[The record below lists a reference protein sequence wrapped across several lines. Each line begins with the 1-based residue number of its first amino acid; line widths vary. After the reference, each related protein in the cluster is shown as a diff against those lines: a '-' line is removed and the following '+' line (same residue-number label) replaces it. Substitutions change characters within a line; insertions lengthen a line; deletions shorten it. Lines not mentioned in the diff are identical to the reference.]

1 MIYTQTELKPWMV
14 MYRAE
19 DSPGWTK
26 IGTYQSRFEA
36 ENHANHIKTKVLGK
50 LSIMWSGTND

>member
-1 MIYTQTELKPWMV
+1 